1 MHTSNKV
8 KNGEIVQQTPTE
20 IATPSE
26 VANGIGGVMKEGDV
40 KVVVISQQ
48 VEANVEGVVA
58 LVWNGNIEEQM

>member
-1 MHTSNKV
+1 V
-8 KNGEIVQQTPTE
+8 KNGAIVQQTPTE

-48 VEANVEGVVA
+48 VEANVKGVVA
-58 LVWNGNIEEQM
+58 LV